1 MGFNMTGEVGPR
13 GKFGVSRVPRSDALL
28 SLTWAE
34 VREKAYPKLGL
45 SDEVNEWRLANMR
58 KVRRRFKRIRRAQK
72 FHAPLIV
79 GSFGLRRLDAV
90 GNPLVFGVAGLD
102 VITNEFVSTL
112 TDHMQSSTGGIDL
125 FRYHAIG
132 TGSSAASAADG
143 ALGTELSATGLTAG
157 GRAIGTQTEGASTN
171 IYETVGT
178 NTVNSTRALREVGV
192 FNSSVSQGAAILVDR
207 DVYAVINLSSGESL
221 QSTCRPWLDHAYL
234 CRDPICLKQ
243 RRVLQPLHQNADES
257 PLRHHWTATIRR
269 HVVDRLTMS

>member
-13 GKFGVSRVPRSDALL
+13 GKFGVQKIPRSDALL
-28 SLTWAE
+28 SLDWTE
-34 VREKAYPKLGL
+34 VRDKAYPKLGL
-45 SDEVNEWRLANMR
+45 PDEVNEWRLANMR
-58 KVRRRFKRIRRAQK
+58 KVRRRFKRIKRAQK
-72 FHAPLIV
+72 HHGPLLV
-79 GSFGLRRLDAV
+79 GSFGLRTLDRA
-90 GNPLVFGVAGLD
+90 GNPLVFGVCGLD
-102 VITNEFVSTL
+102 VVTNEFVSTL

-143 ALGTELSATGLTAG
+143 ALGTEISATGLTAG

-192 FNSSVSQGAAILVDR
+192 FNSSVSAGAAILVDR

-221 QSTCRPWLDHAYL
+221 QSTYD
-234 CRDPICLKQ
+234 
-243 RRVLQPLHQNADES
+243 
-257 PLRHHWTATIRR
+257 
-269 HVVDRLTMS
+269 LTYASGG